1 MTVKGIDKVKL
12 AVPTEDVLERVAE
25 RISIDVFLSQ
35 TRDLA
40 HSSLIIEGKM
50 DFPLFSM
57 ITPGT

>member
-1 MTVKGIDKVKL
+1 VKL
-12 AVPTEDVLERVAE
+12 AILTADVLERVAE
-25 RISIDVFLSQ
+25 KISIDVFLSQ